1 MGPDSNPIYLENT
14 GVTYTIPGAGTIE
27 GIGLATLGL
36 AGTPEND
43 AYVAD
48 NNNYIDVVLKGD
60 EAAMRQITY
69 LDIPAGGTNPAT
81 GTPYLKLYNPG
92 GPGNNPTPGVFYTQ
106 PGPPVHMA
114 VTQAIDDPNTV
125 TYP

>member
-1 MGPDSNPIYLENT
+1 MVSF
-14 GVTYTIPGAGTIE
+14 
-27 GIGLATLGL
+27 GL

-43 AYVAD
+43 TYVGD
-48 NNNYIDVVLKGD
+48 NNNYIDVILKGD

-81 GTPYLKLYNPG
+81 GTPYLSLYNPG
-92 GPGNNPTPGVFYTQ
+92 GPGNNPTPGIYYSQ
-106 PGPPVHMA
+106 PGPAVHMA
-114 VTQAIDDPNTV
+114 VTQAIDNPNTV